1 MGQCESCVN
10 KNKTTKGVDV
20 SYGTGKKRH
29 KLTTNKK
36 QQYNTRTGSLA
47 YPTTRRSG
55 RSYLVLINISAQRRR
70 HPRQS
75 QAYKKQTSGF

>member
-36 QQYNTRTGSLA
+36 Q
-47 YPTTRRSG
+47 
-55 RSYLVLINISAQRRR
+55 
-70 HPRQS
+70 
-75 QAYKKQTSGF
+75 

>member
-47 YPTTRRSG
+47 YPTTRRTG
-55 RSYLVLINISAQRRR
+55 RSYLVLINNSV
-70 HPRQS
+70 
-75 QAYKKQTSGF
+75 